1 MVISAIGWQA
11 PQLSWSGQRIRSP
24 LKSCP
29 ECYSE
34 YDDSLE
40 KCPSDDTA
48 LRTIEKDPLIGTR
61 LADRYEIVE
70 VVGRGGMGV
79 VYKVRQEY
87 MDRFMA
93 IKMLHSHMVAD
104 SEAVKRFF
112 REAKTVSQVRHHHI
126 ITLYDFGM
134 SKLGQPYLVMD
145 YLEGTSLKNELKDHG
160 PISIEQAASIYTQV
174 CDALA
179 SAHAVNLVHR
189 DLKPENIML
198 SKNGGQDDWVTLVD
212 FGLSKLRDPKKEE
225 ENLHIT
231 KVGDVCGSPPY
242 MSPEQ
247 CLSSLIVDPR
257 SDIYSLA
264 ICVYETLSAKL
275 PFAAKSAIEMLDCH
289 LYATP
294 IPFNQ
299 SIPELKVCSEL
310 THVLSKALQKDP
322 EKRHQT
328 IEEFGQELRDAC
340 RRDALKFRTAKHR
353 VEISSYSDLMS
364 EAEALRQQALSDS
377 RLSKKT
383 PPEGVQFVNSTTS
396 TLVESAKGA
405 GESKNPAW
413 LAKIKGAVATRKR
426 NGAKEA
432 AEEDLPLDPGE
443 FDTCPYCASPIQPGI
458 KFCISCQHQ
467 LVSPQDLAKLRTA
480 KGGYNMGPKNGRAPT
495 ESIAFSKR
503 SKNSLNN
510 SGLSTAQQII
520 IVLLVFGCIALYIA
534 SNHDLQSSL
543 RRAVASINPSA
554 SSEPPHPTA
563 ATQPAHHS
571 HYRSR

>member
-1 MVISAIGWQA
+1 MIVGRGNA
-11 PQLSWSGQRIRSP
+11 SP

-34 YDDSLE
+34 YEDSLE
-40 KCPSDDTA
+40 KCPSDDA
-48 LRTIEKDPLIGTR
+48 VLRTIERDPLVGTR

-87 MDRFMA
+87 MDRMMA

-145 YLEGTSLKNELKDHG
+145 YLEGTSLKNVIKDEG
-160 PISIEQAASIYTQV
+160 PIAIERAANIYTQV

-198 SKNGGQDDWVTLVD
+198 SKNGGHDDWVTLVD

-299 SIPELKVCSEL
+299 STPELKVCSEI

-340 RRDALKFRTAKHR
+340 RRDSLKFRTAKHR
-353 VEISSYSDLMS
+353 VEISSFSDLMS
-364 EAEALRQQALSDS
+364 EAEALRQQALADA
-377 RLSKKT
+377 RINKRT
-383 PPEGVQFVNSTTS
+383 PPEGVQFVTSST
-396 TLVESAKGA
+396 VMPAAKA
-405 GESKNPAW
+405 DVESKNPAW
-413 LAKIKGAVATRKR
+413 LNKIKGAVATQKK
-426 NGAKEA
+426 NGTKDSV
-432 AEEDLPLDPGE
+432 EEEGIDPVSSE
-443 FDTCPYCASPIQPGI
+443 SCPYCSAMIQPGI

-467 LVSPQDLAKLRTA
+467 LISPQEMGKLRPT
-480 KGGYNMGPKNGRAPT
+480 KGGNKNGRGSA
-495 ESIAFSKR
+495 ESIAFSKK
-503 SKNSLNN
+503 SKNRI
-510 SGLSTAQQII
+510 SGTRLSRVQQALLAVII
-520 IVLLVFGCIALYIA
+520 FGCIGLYVA
-534 SNHDLQSSL
+534 SNQNLQSSL
-543 RRAVASINPSA
+543 KRMVSTINPSA
-554 SSEPPHPTA
+554 SAPAETPKASTTANVPH
-563 ATQPAHHS
+563 
-571 HYRSR
+571 RSPRRH